1 MPSPYSAPDLMA
13 LGIKIAKVRHEKG
26 WSIDRLAEESGVGRR
41 TIINLEGA
49 IKTPRIDTLYA
60 VAAALDVPLTELV
73 AVL

>member
-1 MPSPYSAPDLMA
+1 MA
-13 LGIKIAKVRHEKG
+13 LGIEIAKVRHEKG

-49 IKTPRIDTLYA
+49 LKTPRVDTLYA